1 MCAKIPGSS
10 VRDFYHNL
18 DNNQGKEVI
27 LKAENNKILKEKK
40 NWILLLFKKLAKLIF
55 NRIFYVAVA
64 MLVQLGWILMMV
76 LRLAAYSRYIDIG
89 LRLIGIVLVLWILN
103 KEINPSYKLPWT
115 MLILILP
122 ILGVVLYFVF
132 GRSRIA
138 AIMQQ
143 HFEQRIEESRE
154 YLRDRPQTRQ
164 KLEALDPSASNQSR
178 YISDVSRF
186 PVHENTTA
194 EYFQVGDDMF
204 PVLVR
209 ELKQAK
215 KYIFIEYFIINDG
228 VMWQTILNI
237 LEKKAA
243 EGVDVRLIYD
253 GFGCLTTLPHKY
265 YEELQKKG
273 IKCQVFNPFRPILNI
288 IQNNRDHRKLCIIDG
303 WVGFTGGI
311 NLADEYINQKA
322 RFGHWKD
329 TAVMLKGEAV
339 WNMTV
344 MFLHMWAV
352 IGRSEESI
360 DYEAYFPHRYHEGEF
375 ESEGFVQPFC
385 DTPLDEEVV
394 GEDVYLNIINK
405 AKKYVYICTPYLI
418 IDNEMMTALCLAAK
432 SGVDVR
438 IMTPGIPDKKLVFI
452 LTQSY
457 YRQLLEAG
465 VKIYEY
471 QPGFLHAKSFVSDD
485 EIGVVGTINLDY
497 RSLYLH
503 FEDGVW
509 IYRNRVIQDIKDD
522 FIQTM
527 EYCRQ
532 IKPEFCLNRNI
543 GLRIM
548 QNIFRAFAPLM

>member
-1 MCAKIPGSS
+1 M
-10 VRDFYHNL
+10 NL
-18 DNNQGKEVI
+18 I
-27 LKAENNKILKEKK
+27 I
-40 NWILLLFKKLAKLIF
+40 KLIIKPLRSLLKLLF
-55 NRIFYVAVA
+55 NRIFYVALALV
-64 MLVQLGWILMMV
+64 VQLSWLLIALFRLME
-76 LRLAAYSRYIDIG
+76 YSRWVTIG
-89 LRLIGIVLVLWILN
+89 MQVVGFLVVLWIVN
-103 KEINPSYKLPWT
+103 KKINPSYKLAWT
-115 MLILILP
+115 MLILIFP
-122 ILGVVLYFVF
+122 VF
-132 GRSRIA
+132 GVSLYLLFGKSRIGA
-138 AIMQQ
+138 VMEQ
-143 HFEQRIEESRE
+143 HYQNLIDETAE
-154 YLRDRPQTRQ
+154 YLEGSELTRKRLNEDDRSMRIQSDYIWQ
-164 KLEALDPSASNQSR
+164 YSR
-178 YISDVSRF
+178 Y

-237 LEKKAA
+237 LEEKAA

-311 NLADEYINQKA
+311 NLADEYINQKE

-375 ESEGFVQPFC
+375 ESDGFVQPFC

-532 IKPEFCLNRNI
+532 IEPEFCLNRNI